1 VSIGF
6 GSAVFFFGVSS
17 TSSASKFRLSGS
29 NQALIVDPLTE
40 SVAYETGFFPRL
52 QGQFCKVVLCIN
64 FFAAVFNMDTVN
76 RNGAYR
82 DDENKKRTIKCMSEN
97 NEE

>member
-1 VSIGF
+1 MSIGF

-52 QGQFCKVVLCIN
+52 QGQFLNIVCVFC
-64 FFAAVFNMDTVN
+64 FAIFNTDTMN
-76 RNGAYR
+76 RKGAYR
-82 DDENKKRTIKCMSEN
+82 DDENKKRTRKCMSEN
-97 NEE
+97 N

>member
-1 VSIGF
+1 MSIGF

-52 QGQFCKVVLCIN
+52 QGQFFNVVWCV
-64 FFAAVFNMDTVN
+64 FCFAVFNTDTMN
-76 RNGAYR
+76 RKGAYR
-82 DDENKKRTIKCMSEN
+82 DDEKQETDKKMHERK
-97 NEE
+97 

>member
-52 QGQFCKVVLCIN
+52 QG
-64 FFAAVFNMDTVN
+64 FNK
-76 RNGAYR
+76 NGNGEQKRCESY
-82 DDENKKRTIKCMSEN
+82 DEIKQIKCMSEN
-97 NEE
+97 C